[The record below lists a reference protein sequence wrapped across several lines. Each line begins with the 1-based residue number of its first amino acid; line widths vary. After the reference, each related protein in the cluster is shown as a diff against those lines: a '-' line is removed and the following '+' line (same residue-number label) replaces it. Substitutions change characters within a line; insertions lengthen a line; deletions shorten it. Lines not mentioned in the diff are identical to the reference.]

1 MHISTELAFVVGV
14 KNGGDSQE
22 VQIQVTLT
30 IPTQPNSIVKTATIP
45 VIDPGEVKTVTF
57 KDFSTL
63 PPGEP
68 LKVRVDV
75 KPVKGEKRID
85 NNTAEYPILT
95 TI

>member
-1 MHISTELAFVVGV
+1 M
-14 KNGGDSQE
+14 
-22 VQIQVTLT
+22 TLT
-30 IPTQPNSIVKTATIP
+30 IPTQPNPIVKTETIP
-45 VIDPGEVKTVTF
+45 VIDPGETKTVTF

-68 LKVRVDV
+68 LQREGGREA
-75 KPVKGEKRID
+75 GEGRAAHD